1 MVKKNIKTG
10 EMGSETKETKD
21 GKARALAVLKSTE
34 QSQHWESLGWFLTPR
49 PKFPNLNLQ

>member
-21 GKARALAVLKSTE
+21 GKARALAVVKSTE
-34 QSQHWESLGWFLTPR
+34 QSQHWESLGSFLTPR

>member
-21 GKARALAVLKSTE
+21 GKARALAVVKSTE
-34 QSQHWESLGWFLTPR
+34 QSQHWESLVWFLTPR